1 MLNKQDVVDNIPI
14 EHIIRI
20 KRILDK
26 VDTNDV
32 DLVDKYNQLRKYN
45 DKLGRSESKAALEAY
60 TIVDDILNSKYM
72 YNTEVSEWRYECSLR
87 IVLSLMIYGC
97 INITLDDVT
106 KEEFI
111 LIRIELRAW
120 YKKLKRVIKWN

>member
-1 MLNKQDVVDNIPI
+1 MLSKQEVIDIIPI
-14 EHIIRI
+14 EHITRI
-20 KRILDK
+20 KNILDN
-26 VDTNDV
+26 VNTDDI

-45 DKLGRSESKAALEAY
+45 DKLGRSKSKAALEAY

-72 YNTEVSEWRYECSLR
+72 YNSEVSEWRYECSLR

-97 INITLDDVT
+97 INITLDNVT

-111 LIRIELRAW
+111 LIRTELRVW